1 MHIKRKQKTCYKL
14 IQDLLNCTCMLH
26 SQATP
31 SDNLTDSELPQ
42 PHNLWNLHQHIL
54 KQSSA
59 PFWVQM
65 DKFSCMNFREVSTCS
80 NFISPLSYGARCG
93 VCKGPQL
100 KYMDHRIKYLALR
113 LIKFP
118 GSAQIEEQFGK
129 MRTSKPILHT
139 STIYLDVP
147 LHKSKTG

>member
-14 IQDLLNCTCMLH
+14 IQDLLNCTCILH

-31 SDNLTDSELPQ
+31 SDNLTDSEIPQ

-93 VCKGPQL
+93 VPTAQVNGSQNKISCPQ
-100 KYMDHRIKYLALR
+100 A
-113 LIKFP
+113 IKFP
-118 GSAQIEEQFGK
+118 RLSTNW
-129 MRTSKPILHT
+129 RTVWKDENIKANTTNFHNIPGCT
-139 STIYLDVP
+139 S
-147 LHKSKTG
+147 S